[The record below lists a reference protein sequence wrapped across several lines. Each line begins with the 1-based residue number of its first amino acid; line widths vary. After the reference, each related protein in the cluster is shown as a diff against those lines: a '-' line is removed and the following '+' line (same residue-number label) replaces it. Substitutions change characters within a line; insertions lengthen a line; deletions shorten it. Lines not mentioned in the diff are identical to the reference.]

1 MGLKLIYA
9 GGSGPLAADFPNPL
23 YTIGETYEVLRSQP
37 GYVVMTSNHQFNGLE
52 WSTMSWVEHF
62 RLLDGGAPPA
72 APGASPTGEVGR
84 FSHERWN
91 ALVDGAFAE
100 MKKLA
105 QMKGGE
111 YSGDDDRLLNFR
123 RNGANLGLPME
134 TVWAV
139 YAGKHWDAIQQ
150 FIKDQRNGKERERLE
165 PIGGRV
171 DDLLVYLLLFKAML
185 QERNDAQD

>member
-1 MGLKLIYA
+1 MQSDSDLPPFGAVRFAEA
-9 GGSGPLAADFPNPL
+9 GKPDPN
-23 YTIGETYEVLRSQP
+23 
-37 GYVVMTSNHQFNGLE
+37 
-52 WSTMSWVEHF
+52 
-62 RLLDGGAPPA
+62 
-72 APGASPTGEVGR
+72 R

-91 ALVDGAFAE
+91 ALVDASFAE